1 MSFTTCS
8 FCLKSISEENIKEAK
23 RTLLQK
29 GFSRPTQQQLHTG
42 QERAASES
50 ALGGGRDPP
59 CPVPRRREEAARGL
73 GTAFGDGVVTGDL
86 EICFGRAAEVTVRLK
101 LV

>member
-29 GFSRPTQQQLHTG
+29 GFSQPTQQRLHTG

-73 GTAFGDGVVTGDL
+73 GTAFGDGVALATLRFVSGEL
-86 EICFGRAAEVTVRLK
+86 RR
-101 LV
+101 

>member
-1 MSFTTCS
+1 MSVTTCS

-50 ALGGGRDPP
+50 ALGGGRVPP
-59 CPVPRRREEAARGL
+59 CPVLRRREEAARGL
-73 GTAFGDGVVTGDL
+73 GSAFGDGVAL
-86 EICFGRAAEVTVRLK
+86 AALRFVSGELRR
-101 LV
+101 

>member
-8 FCLKSISEENIKEAK
+8 FCFKSISEENIKEAK

-29 GFSRPTQQQLHTG
+29 GFSQPTQQQLHTG

-59 CPVPRRREEAARGL
+59 CPVLRRREEAARGL
-73 GTAFGDGVVTGDL
+73 GTAFGDGVALATLRFVLGEL
-86 EICFGRAAEVTVRLK
+86 RR
-101 LV
+101 